1 MSHSGRNNSISQRS
15 RRDAR
20 NAMRV
25 AFEKHE
31 LTLYPEVDRCKICPK
46 TGEYVSDL
54 VQVGWED
61 WRAAWHAATQF
72 ERSFKPTNQNSN
84 N

>member
-15 RRDAR
+15 RRNAR

-31 LTLYPEVDRCKICPK
+31 LTLYPEVDRCKICPD
-46 TGEYVSDL
+46 TGQYVCDL
-54 VQVGWED
+54 VQAGWED
-61 WRAAWHAATQF
+61 WRTAWQAAIQF
-72 ERSFKPTNQNSN
+72 ERSFKPTKSN